1 MRASRETPGEP
12 MNMPGAGELQ
22 IYSVVEHGPDG
33 GVCVVRCV
41 GGVLRPRQVYA
52 ARGLTGTV
60 RLDRVEKYGR
70 PVEFIDPPHSALIHL
85 SGGVLDQL
93 RYGDVLV
100 ALPDGT
106 GLA

>member
-1 MRASRETPGEP
+1 
-12 MNMPGAGELQ
+12 MNVPEADELQ
-22 IYSVVEHGPDG
+22 IYRVVEHGPDG
-33 GVCVVRCV
+33 GICVVRCV
-41 GGVLRPRQVYA
+41 GGVLRPGQVYT

-100 ALPDGT
+100 ALPDGAAPAR
-106 GLA
+106 GPEVGGRPA